1 MSKTEFK
8 NKDLRSGYVVEFR
21 NGARRIVTRVN
32 DFTRILVNPE
42 IHNWNYL
49 SAWGDDLKLKRN
61 IRTAYNECRIET
73 TPDGE
78 YDIVKVY
85 GLPTSTKEYG
95 FCFSANETDPSRL
108 AFRPV
113 LWERKDPVKMTVAE
127 ISAKL
132 GYEVEIVAEVQR

>member
-21 NGARRIVTRVN
+21 NGVRRLVTRVN
-32 DFTRILVNPE
+32 DFTRVLVNPGCGD
-42 IHNWNYL
+42 WNYL
-49 SAWGDDLKLKRN
+49 SIWDDNLKVKAN
-61 IRTAYNECRIET
+61 IRTSHNECSVET
-73 TPDGE
+73 CPKGD

-85 GLPTSTKEYG
+85 GLVNCTSGYG
-95 FCFSANETDPSRL
+95 L
-108 AFRPV
+108 AFNATPENRPL

-132 GYEVEIVAEVQR
+132 GYEVEIVAEVQK